1 MSCKLIPA
9 DKADIARPITWRTP
23 AGWGASHPDQ
33 QSGGPEDNAANG
45 EAASQVAARMQQLER
60 EFEQRARQAYQQG
73 YAAGEQAGAQQAAA
87 RIEPVMHKLAG
98 AIQELAALRRRVRM
112 DAEEDA
118 VRLVVAVARR
128 VLHRELAVDPEALL
142 GIVKAAFER
151 IDAREIHCVRVHP
164 EDAPILERHLKSS
177 ATPARIQVTPDPSLM
192 RGSAIFETSR
202 GNVDAS
208 ISAQLGEIE
217 RGFVDLVRRSA

>member
-1 MSCKLIPA
+1 M
-9 DKADIARPITWRTP
+9 TWRTP
-23 AGWGASHPDQ
+23 AGWGAPHADQ
-33 QSGGPEDNAANG
+33 PGGAEDGALGN
-45 EAASQVAARMQQLER
+45 EAAAQAAARLQQLER

-73 YAAGEQAGAQQAAA
+73 YSAGEQAGGQQAAA
-87 RIEPVMHKLAG
+87 RLEPVMHKLVAT
-98 AIQELAALRRRVRM
+98 IEELAALRRRVRM

-118 VRLVVAVARR
+118 VRLAVAVARR

-177 ATPARIQVTPDPSLM
+177 ATPARIQVTPDASLA

-202 GNVDAS
+202 GSVDAS

>member
-9 DKADIARPITWRTP
+9 DKADIARPMTWRTP
-23 AGWGASHPDQ
+23 AGWGVSHPEPD
-33 QSGGPEDNAANG
+33 GGADDGAPNN
-45 EAASQVAARMQQLER
+45 EAAAQATARLQQLER

-87 RIEPVMHKLAG
+87 RIEPVMHKLMG
-98 AIQELAALRRRVRM
+98 TIEELAALRRRVRM

-177 ATPARIQVTPDPSLM
+177 ATPARIQVAPD
-192 RGSAIFETSR
+192 
-202 GNVDAS
+202 
-208 ISAQLGEIE
+208 
-217 RGFVDLVRRSA
+217 